1 MIKHNLPHHTL
12 FEQLVNLC
20 ITLGASNLPFLFKGS
35 SASLNKF
42 LECQNEVVNSEIEKE
57 ISESGP
63 FGLIVDEYTD
73 VSCNKHLALVSKY
86 ILDGSSNIAFLQ
98 DIQLF
103 NGTAEH
109 IYSKMKSYLETSS
122 VKLHTNDL
130 ICILGKKNGVVAIL
144 KEDNTVKSESLKAV
158 QMLGKFAQNFYVI

>member
-35 SASLNKF
+35 SASVNKF
-42 LECQNEVVNSEIEKE
+42 LVCQNEVVNSEIEKE

-86 ILDGSSNIAFLQ
+86 ILDGSSKIAFLQ
-98 DIQLF
+98 DIQLS

-109 IYSKMKSYLETSS
+109 IYSKNE
-122 VKLHTNDL
+122 
-130 ICILGKKNGVVAIL
+130 ILSG
-144 KEDNTVKSESLKAV
+144 
-158 QMLGKFAQNFYVI
+158 NFISKTAYK